1 MKGKKTRSSAKRPGI
16 QFLLAAGCGCGAL
29 PGAELALCGADRCAG
44 AAPGAGRHL
53 YQRDPGHRDVSGVQ
67 AGGPAIVPKWAGSLG
82 ICACYLGLMLVGNLC
97 LAQPDLELILLN
109 SGILCG
115 AALLALLPMPQR
127 RRGYRVRY

>member
-16 QFLLAAGCGCGAL
+16 QFLLAVGCGCGAC
-29 PGAELALCGADRCAG
+29 LALSLLCA
-44 AAPGAGRHL
+44 AL
-53 YQRDPGHRDVSGVQ
+53 IGVQ
-67 AGGPAIVPKWAGSLG
+67 LLPQAQDVIYTSVILAIGTFLGCKLAARAVAKWAGALG

>member
-16 QFLLAAGCGCGAL
+16 QFLLAAGCGCGVC
-29 PGAELALCGADRCAG
+29 LALSLLCAALIGAQLLPQAQDVIYTSVILAVGTFLGCKL
-44 AAPGAGRHL
+44 AARAM
-53 YQRDPGHRDVSGVQ
+53 
-67 AGGPAIVPKWAGSLG
+67 AKWAGALG

>member
-1 MKGKKTRSSAKRPGI
+1 MSRAKRIMVQGTMSGAGKSLLCAALIGAQVLPQAQDVIYTSVILAIGT
-16 QFLLAAGCGCGAL
+16 FLGCKLAARAV
-29 PGAELALCGADRCAG
+29 A
-44 AAPGAGRHL
+44 
-53 YQRDPGHRDVSGVQ
+53 
-67 AGGPAIVPKWAGSLG
+67 KWAGALG

-109 SGILCG
+109 SGVLCG